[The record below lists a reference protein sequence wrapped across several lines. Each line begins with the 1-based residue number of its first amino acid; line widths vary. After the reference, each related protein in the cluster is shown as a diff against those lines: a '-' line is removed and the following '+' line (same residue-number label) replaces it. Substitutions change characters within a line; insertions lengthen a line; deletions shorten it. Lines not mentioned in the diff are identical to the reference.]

1 MRQVIALAWKEWRE
15 VRWVLAVAAVAY
27 VALPLIGGIESWWT
41 YHQFGYA
48 PSLWVTWS
56 GGILGTLAGAF
67 AAARD
72 LNGPVA
78 EFFQSRA
85 IGVARRW
92 LIKYAV
98 GLVTLWVACLVP
110 LAVEIWTE
118 LNGHS
123 WSYALDHRVIWFAPL
138 WAVQYSL
145 GFVCG
150 SVTRRTGPAVM
161 LAFGL
166 TLLFYFLPLILPPLQ
181 TLSVAA
187 VLDGGRAHRGPLAIL
202 ATAICLASLWIAI
215 LFVRMDWRVRAG
227 QGLMYWSI
235 AIVVLL
241 LFASAAFQVASNL
254 PVLQEVSLD
263 PGETVL
269 AIHSDGHRGVL
280 VTYVVQ
286 PPLRSGAVRPIEITP
301 DGVRV
306 GERVPIPGAL
316 YSQLSHPGGSVWL
329 PAHPDV
335 LFTIRESGDDSTQ
348 KIQLVV
354 LSLDPTNAAMPVATF
369 EVGLGFLPKNDPLWD
384 FPAGTG
390 SIEGAGNELLVEWR
404 RRPHEDGRAVV
415 DVSDPAHPRLAKSD
429 PPLWRGFVPLTSRYS
444 QSFDYPR
451 FDVGL
456 PPLPGVSDRERL
468 ELALELSRGKDAALT
483 NDTLVFTWN
492 DYELLLY
499 RLVRVSDAPTSLQKA
514 GSTFAPI
521 ELPSG
526 SAEFERVG
534 ARQSNFLEQ
543 TLDMGGWWSQI
554 TAMNG
559 YAYLSGHGH
568 PFDRALSRVTVLD
581 IRDPARPKPVAH
593 FAAPAREP
601 FVVQPLPDGRAL
613 IGGDK
618 LYLVGP
624 PPGHTR
630 S

>member
-41 YHQFGYA
+41 YHQFGFA

-92 LIKYAV
+92 LVKYAV
-98 GLVTLWVACLVP
+98 GLATLWVACLVP
-110 LAVEIWTE
+110 LAIEVWTE
-118 LNGHS
+118 LSGHS
-123 WSYALDHRVIWFAPL
+123 WSYALDRRVLWFAPL

-181 TLSVAA
+181 AVSVAA
-187 VLDGGRAHRGPLAIL
+187 MLDGGRPHRGPLAL
-202 ATAICLASLWIAI
+202 VATAICLASLGVAI

-254 PVLQEVSLD
+254 PVLQEVALD
-263 PGETVL
+263 PGETIL
-269 AIHSDGHRGVL
+269 DMHSDGHRGVL
-280 VTYVVQ
+280 VTYVLQ
-286 PPLRSGAVRPIEITP
+286 PPLRTGAVRPIEITP
-301 DGVRV
+301 SGVRV
-306 GERVPIPGAL
+306 GERIPIPDVL
-316 YSQLSHPGGSVWL
+316 YYQLSQPGGAVWL

-335 LFTIRESGDDSTQ
+335 FFTVHEAGETGLQ

-354 LSLDPTNAAMPVATF
+354 LSLHPTKANPVVRF
-369 EVGLGFLPKNDPLWD
+369 EVGEGFLPNNDPFWN
-384 FPAGTG
+384 FPAGT
-390 SIEGAGNELLVEWR
+390 STINGAGNELLVEWR
-404 RRPHEDGRAVV
+404 RGRTENGRAVV
-415 DVSDPAHPRLAKSD
+415 DVSDPAHPRLAASD

-456 PPLPGVSDRERL
+456 PPMPGVSDRQRL
-468 ELALELSRGKDAALT
+468 EVALEVSNGKNAALT
-483 NDTLVFTWN
+483 NDTLVFSWN

-499 RLVRVSDAPTSLQKA
+499 RLVRVSDAPASVQKA
-514 GSTFAPI
+514 GSTFPPI
-521 ELPSG
+521 ELRSG
-526 SAEFERVG
+526 SAEFERAG
-534 ARQSNFLEQ
+534 SRQSSFVEK
-543 TLDMGGWWSQI
+543 TLDMGGWWSQV

-581 IRDPARPKPVAH
+581 IRDPARPRPVAH
-593 FAAPAREP
+593 FAAPEKEP

-618 LYLVGP
+618 LYVVGSP
-624 PPGHTR
+624 PAHGR